1 MANHCKNGIFFK
13 GHLKEPERK
22 KGGETGRE
30 EAGTEG
36 ERGSGRGRDRQ
47 TETEGTNVTAHN
59 TFP

>member
-1 MANHCKNGIFFK
+1 MAFFFK
-13 GHLKEPERK
+13 GRLKEPERK

-47 TETEGTNVTAHN
+47 VETKGTNLTAHN
-59 TFP
+59 TLP